1 MHELPTEMRLRF
13 WFYLNA
19 LPIMEE
25 VALYLMF
32 LSGVI
37 LLVWCV
43 IRIVSY
49 QANRSPE
56 ERLEIETKMRRKRAE
71 KDKGVDQKI
80 READAYSSLLILG
93 DANLT
98 SV

>member
-1 MHELPTEMRLRF
+1 
-13 WFYLNA
+13 
-19 LPIMEE
+19 MEE

-32 LSGVI
+32 LSGVM
-37 LLVWCV
+37 LFVWCV

-49 QANRSPE
+49 QANRLPE
-56 ERLEIETKMRRKRAE
+56 EGLERETKIRRKRVE
-71 KDKGVDQKI
+71 NDKGVDQKT